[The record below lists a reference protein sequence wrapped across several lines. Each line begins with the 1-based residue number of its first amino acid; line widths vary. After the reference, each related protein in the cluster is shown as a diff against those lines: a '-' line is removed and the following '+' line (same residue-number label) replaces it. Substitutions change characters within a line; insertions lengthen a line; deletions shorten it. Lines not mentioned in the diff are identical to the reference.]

1 MENLDHRIRDALD
14 RFANNEIDVFRRPV
28 DGDSFAGN
36 PDDPETFARLVVYL
50 AIHQFGIPLFSY
62 EDALTEGPF
71 DCGLDGIAV
80 SLGNT
85 PLRDPADAIKAAEEA
100 IEGEGDGRVD
110 CSPRVLLVQ
119 AKRSPN
125 ISNNEVK
132 VFGVDAR
139 NFLTLK
145 KSQWLKHGPNENVDR
160 WWTIYDSLRG
170 TFRKHGIPFEPEV
183 RLLFAYSGLWS
194 EERQRPEASRQ
205 AAESLL
211 HELLG
216 QDNAHFIM
224 WGANELVD
232 AVPLNPFPEET
243 VLKGATLVPLPT
255 DSPAAGF
262 IGFAPA
268 SSIVSMIPQVA
279 GHLDE
284 RVFIENVRSFLGS
297 EKSDN
302 PGAFGLAQTLQRGE
316 GEEVLLKHNGIT
328 IVAAEA
334 IRDETSLR
342 MKHFQIVN
350 GAQTTFV
357 LHELQSRLQSVNIPV
372 KVVVTG
378 DERLKDEVI
387 RGANTQA
394 PVHEMD
400 LLGRLPKIREIEES
414 LLDMPVEAT
423 EKLWLLRRRG
433 ERLYDRLYDQ
443 QRIVTPRHLMEA
455 FAAAIL
461 GCPEKVH
468 GDIEKVLRDVKKGVV
483 FAPDHDVSVYL
494 AMGWLVVAGR
504 RWADRHKLRWEGRFD
519 VSRDAQ
525 AYPARFQF
533 MRALWMQVDPSPQS
547 VNLKQENSKVRDR
560 FDGALRILTD
570 PQVSKK
576 YENIAGGAV
585 KQSLVKGKAKSA
597 QVRTRGFTEKV
608 ESVFRPTKP
617 VPSRKNGK
625 KKAVQRKR
633 KRQPRRRKAG
643 WEGG

>member
-1 MENLDHRIRDALD
+1 M
-14 RFANNEIDVFRRPV
+14 
-28 DGDSFAGN
+28 DGDSFAGT

-50 AIHQFGIPLFSY
+50 AIQQFGMPLFSY

-100 IEGEGDGRVD
+100 IEGEDDGRGE
-110 CSPRVLLVQ
+110 CFPRVLLVQ

-125 ISNNEVK
+125 ISNNEIK
-132 VFGVDAR
+132 VFGVDAQ

-145 KSQWLKHGPNENVDR
+145 KSQWLKHGPNEQVDR

-170 TFRKHGIPFEPEV
+170 TFRKHGKPFEPEV
-183 RLLFAYSGLWS
+183 KLLFAYSGLWS

-205 AAESLL
+205 TAESLL
-211 HELLG
+211 RDLLG
-216 QDNAHFIM
+216 QESARFVV
-224 WGANELVD
+224 WGADELVE
-232 AVPLNPFPEET
+232 AVPLNPFPREA
-243 VLKGATLVPLPT
+243 VLEGATLVPLPSG
-255 DSPAAGF
+255 SPARGF

-268 SSIVSMIPQVA
+268 SSIMSMIPRA
-279 GHLDE
+279 GGSLDE
-284 RVFIENVRSFLGS
+284 RVFIENVRSYLGT

-316 GEEVLLKHNGIT
+316 GDEVLLKHNGIT
-328 IVAAEA
+328 IVATEA
-334 IRDETSLR
+334 ISAETSLR
-342 MKHFQIVN
+342 MRDFQIVN

-372 KVVVTG
+372 KVVVTE

-394 PVHEMD
+394 PVQEMD
-400 LLGRLPKIREIEES
+400 LLGRIPKVREIEQN
-414 LLDMPVEAT
+414 LLGMPGDAA

-433 ERLYDRLYDQ
+433 ERLFDRQYDQ
-443 QRIVTPRHLMEA
+443 RRIVTPRHLMEA
-455 FAAAIL
+455 FVAALL

-468 GDIEKVLRDVKKGVV
+468 GDIEKVLREVKKGVV
-483 FAPDHDVSVYL
+483 FAADHDVSVYL

-504 RWADRHKLRWEGRFD
+504 RWADRHKLRWESRFD

-533 MRALWMQVDPSPQS
+533 MRALWLQVDPSPQS
-547 VNLKQENSKVRDR
+547 VNLKQGNRKVRDR
-560 FDGALRILTD
+560 FEGALRVLTD
-570 PQVSKK
+570 PQLSKK

-608 ESVFRPTKP
+608 EAVFRPARP

-625 KKAVQRKR
+625 KKSTQRKR
-633 KRQPRRRKAG
+633 RKQPRRRKPG
-643 WEGG
+643 WEGGS

>member
-1 MENLDHRIRDALD
+1 M
-14 RFANNEIDVFRRPV
+14 
-28 DGDSFAGN
+28 DGDSFAGD

-50 AIHQFGIPLFSY
+50 AIHRFGMPLFSY

-100 IEGEGDGRVD
+100 IVGDGDGRGE
-110 CSPRVLLVQ
+110 CFPRVLLVQ

-132 VFGVDAR
+132 VFGVDAQ

-145 KSQWLKHGPNENVDR
+145 KSQWLKHGPNETVDR

-170 TFRKHGIPFEPEV
+170 TFRKHGKPFEPEV
-183 RLLFAYSGLWS
+183 TLLFAYSGLWS
-194 EERQRPEASRQ
+194 EEERQRPEASRQ

-211 HELLG
+211 RDLLE
-216 QDNAHFIM
+216 QESARFVM
-224 WGANELVD
+224 WGADELVD

-243 VLKGATLVPLPT
+243 VLEGATLVPLPSG
-255 DSPAAGF
+255 SPAGGF

-268 SSIVSMIPQVA
+268 SSIISMIPQVA
-279 GHLDE
+279 GRLDE
-284 RVFIENVRSFLGS
+284 RVFIENVRSFLGT
-297 EKSDN
+297 ERSDN
-302 PGAFGLAQTLQRGE
+302 PGAFGLAQTLKRGE
-316 GEEVLLKHNGIT
+316 GAEVLLKHNGIT

-334 IRDETSLR
+334 IADEAGLR
-342 MKHFQIVN
+342 MRHFQIVN

-372 KVVVTG
+372 KVVVTEE
-378 DERLKDEVI
+378 ERLKDEVI

-400 LLGRLPKIREIEES
+400 LLGRLPKVREIEQN
-414 LLDMPVEAT
+414 LLAMPADAT

-433 ERLYDRLYDQ
+433 ERLYDRFYDP

-455 FAAAIL
+455 FAAALL

-468 GDIEKVLRDVKKGVV
+468 GDIEKVLREVKKGAV
-483 FAPDHDVSVYL
+483 FSPDHDVLVYL

-519 VSRDAQ
+519 LSRDAQ

-533 MRALWMQVDPSPQS
+533 IRALWMQIDPSPQS
-547 VNLKQENSKVRDR
+547 VNLQRGNRKVRER
-560 FDGALRILTD
+560 FEGALRVLTD
-570 PQVSKK
+570 PQLSKK

-608 ESVFRPTKP
+608 EAIFRPARP

-625 KKAVQRKR
+625 KKTAQRKR
-633 KRQPRRRKAG
+633 RRQPRRRKPG
-643 WEGG
+643 WEGGS